1 MSRVHSLAAANFEQ
15 SLAPI
20 ENLKTSV
27 VHGAENLFVG
37 GSVEDYPCCLTI
49 DTGSNVSII

>member
-1 MSRVHSLAAANFEQ
+1 MSGVYPLAAANREQ

-27 VHGAENLFVG
+27 VHGAENPFVG
-37 GSVEDYPCCLTI
+37 GSLEDHPCHLTI
-49 DTGSNVSII
+49 NTGSNVSII